1 MFWALT
7 RVPITQP
14 RFHQIGPTLTL
25 FTLGAATPLK
35 SLAPLGKYF
44 HSKDF
49 RIILIVLLF
58 FSVIDR
64 IVLELVDTSC
74 GTPAFKEKCL
84 TADAVPDEILDNAD
98 PNNVTVTVPNSG
110 IPFKWRGCQYNR
122 QNTSQDFLTDAIGA
136 GSSVPTSTGGSV
148 PVGLPTL
155 KNFPASVSMSSSSRS
170 VRSTGIGSF
179 SPAVSTSGSPSTTTT
194 SGSPPSTTS
203 NSPSI
208 TSDSPKKS
216 TSGSDS
222 SSSTSDS
229 DSSSSTSDSDF
240 SSSTGDSDSPSSTS
254 GSPGSTTSSGSP
266 SISGSPSSTSSSGSP
281 STTSTS
287 YSLSTITIDPP
298 STTAVST
305 GSSVSPTGI
314 RARN

>member
-49 RIILIVLLF
+49 RIILIVYFF

-179 SPAVSTSGSPSTTTT
+179 SPAVSTSGSPSSTTT
-194 SGSPPSTTS
+194 SGSPLSTTS
-203 NSPSI
+203 DSPSI

-216 TSGSDS
+216 TSG
-222 SSSTSDS
+222 S

-254 GSPGSTTSSGSP
+254 GSPSSTTSSGSP

-281 STTSTS
+281 STTS

-314 RARN
+314 RARNLIMKNVY

>member
-1 MFWALT
+1 M
-7 RVPITQP
+7 
-14 RFHQIGPTLTL
+14 
-25 FTLGAATPLK
+25 
-35 SLAPLGKYF
+35 
-44 HSKDF
+44 
-49 RIILIVLLF
+49 
-58 FSVIDR
+58 IDR
-64 IVLELVDTSC
+64 VVLELVDTSC

-98 PNNVTVTVPNSG
+98 PNNVTVTIPNSG

-229 DSSSSTSDSDF
+229 DFTSSTGDSDSP
-240 SSSTGDSDSPSSTS
+240 SSTGDSDSPSSTS
-254 GSPGSTTSSGSP
+254 GSPSSTTSSGSP

-281 STTSTS
+281 STTTTSGSSSISGSPTSTSSSGSPSTTS

-314 RARN
+314 RARNLIMKNFY

>member
-1 MFWALT
+1 M
-7 RVPITQP
+7 
-14 RFHQIGPTLTL
+14 
-25 FTLGAATPLK
+25 
-35 SLAPLGKYF
+35 
-44 HSKDF
+44 
-49 RIILIVLLF
+49 
-58 FSVIDR
+58 IDR

-194 SGSPPSTTS
+194 SGSPLSTTS

-229 DSSSSTSDSDF
+229 DF

-254 GSPGSTTSSGSP
+254 GSPTRSTTSGSPSSTTSSGSP
-266 SISGSPSSTSSSGSP
+266 STISGSSSSTSSSGSP
-281 STTSTS
+281 STTS

-314 RARN
+314 RARNLIMKNFY